1 MAGHSSIELADS
13 LLQCF
18 SKVLCSEME
27 VYWVIGY
34 FLVLALTLIY
44 KTPLIR
50 GPWIF
55 LLRSFFPNW
64 KFFHAV
70 GYVPHLYA
78 RAAQVNNEGKLT
90 WSEWEHLYPRTAQ
103 NFWHL
108 FHNPVTNLGLAQ
120 QNLIDHFWA
129 DLNEA
134 PEGFDPRNLVSYQMV
149 AHLVDGVLLDKYP
162 DHTQS
167 QFELRMLLDSPTETT
182 HTHVMMTSPEEH
194 RK

>member
-1 MAGHSSIELADS
+1 MVRVGTSLSTDCAKLLA
-13 LLQCF
+13 
-18 SKVLCSEME
+18 
-27 VYWVIGY
+27 
-34 FLVLALTLIY
+34 
-44 KTPLIR
+44 P
-50 GPWIF
+50 
-55 LLRSFFPNW
+55 
-64 KFFHAV
+64 
-70 GYVPHLYA
+70 
-78 RAAQVNNEGKLT
+78 
-90 WSEWEHLYPRTAQ
+90 
-103 NFWHL
+103 

-149 AHLVDGVLLDKYP
+149 AHLVEGVMLYKYP